1 VKRLLLVSALTLVAI
16 GATGCGGGGGDKP
29 LSKSDYEAQIGAIF
43 RQLQGKTLPAVLA
56 VSPADPEQAV
66 QRLKSAEKTLHESA
80 TKLGEMKPPG
90 DATGPTSELASAFKR
105 IADQVT
111 AVRKDAESGNFLRLE
126 QFKARISSDPAVA
139 QVRDAVIQLVNLG
152 YEVAGGG
159 P

>member
-1 VKRLLLVSALTLVAI
+1 VKRLLLVAILALTALVA
-16 GATGCGGGGGDKP
+16 GSCGGRSDKP

-56 VSPADPEQAV
+56 VSPADPDGAV
-66 QRLKSAEKTLHESA
+66 RRLKSAEKTLREKA
-80 TKLGEMKPPG
+80 TKVAEMKPPA
-90 DATGPTSELASAFKR
+90 DATGPTSELASAFKQ
-105 IADQVT
+105 IGDQVT
-111 AVRKDAESGNFLRLE
+111 AARKEAESGNFLRLE

-152 YEVAGGG
+152 YEVAGSG